1 MIGPRTIVPPS
12 SFVAHGVDRL
22 AGAAPPI
29 LANHGGPVLGSV
41 EVVCIYWGA
50 DWGSGDDANLS
61 LQLDGFFDFIV
72 TSQYIDMLA
81 EYSTGT
87 TSIGRGR
94 RVQSVTVTG
103 SEPGTVT
110 AGVREVTDAEI
121 GTALAD
127 WIRNGTVTGVTANT
141 LYFVFLPPNVSS
153 ARSDGNKSCTQYC
166 GYHNASGNFYYAVIP
181 YVVTCAGCTFP
192 GGTLDTLTEIISH
205 ELAEAITDPGLNAW
219 YDSVTGNEIG
229 DICNRQTIRLGN
241 YLVQTEWS
249 NAQGVCT
256 ITPATAWRNFEL
268 AGGESAAGSA
278 RVAAV
283 SRIPG
288 SMEMWWVGD
297 DGSVHDAYWYDNA
310 TWQQFILAGAG
321 SASTN
326 GGITATSRVPGSMEV
341 WWIGPDGAVHDAYW
355 YDNATW
361 QQFILAG
368 PGSAATGGG
377 ITVVSRIPTSMEVW
391 WIGADGSVQ
400 GAYWYDGGNWV
411 RYQLAGPSS
420 AATGGGIT
428 AVSRIPTSMEVWWIG
443 ADGSVQGAYWY
454 EGGNWVRYQLAGPGS
469 AATGGGIKAL
479 SRIPGSMEL
488 WWVGPEG
495 SVHDAYWYDGGNWQ
509 QFVLAGAGSAS
520 TSGGI
525 AAVSRIPGSMEV
537 WWVGGDGS
545 IQDAYWY
552 DNSNWQ
558 RFTLAGPD
566 SASGSGGVAAVSR
579 IPGSMELWWVGAGGT
594 INDNYWYG

>member
-1 MIGPRTIVPPS
+1 MTGPRTIVPPS
-12 SFVAHGVDRL
+12 SFVVHGVNL
-22 AGAAPPI
+22 VAGVAPPS
-29 LANHGGPVLGSV
+29 LANHGGSVLGSV

-50 DWGSGDDANLS
+50 DWGNGNDATLRG
-61 LQLDGFFDFIV
+61 QLDGFFDFIV
-72 TSQYIDMLA
+72 TSQYLDMLA

-87 TSIGRGR
+87 TAIGHGR

-110 AGVREVTDAEI
+110 AGVREVTDGQI
-121 GTALAD
+121 QTALAG
-127 WIRNGTVTGVTANT
+127 WIGEGTVTGITANT

-153 ARSDGNKSCTQYC
+153 SMSNGGKSCTEYC
-166 GYHNASGNFYYAVIP
+166 GYHNANGSTYYAVIP
-181 YVVTCAGCTFP
+181 YVTCAGCTFS

-219 YDSVTGNEIG
+219 YDSATGNEIG
-229 DICNRQTIRLGN
+229 DICNRQTVRLGN

-256 ITPATAWRNFEL
+256 ILPATAWRQFEL
-268 AGGESAAGSA
+268 ADGGAAAGSA
-278 RVAAV
+278 PVAAV

-288 SMEMWWVGD
+288 SMEMWWVGG
-297 DGSVHDAYWYDNA
+297 DGSVHDAYWYDNT

-368 PGSAATGGG
+368 AGSAATSGG
-377 ITVVSRIPTSMEVW
+377 ITSVARIPTSMEVW
-391 WIGADGSVQ
+391 WIGG
-400 GAYWYDGGNWV
+400 
-411 RYQLAGPSS
+411 
-420 AATGGGIT
+420 
-428 AVSRIPTSMEVWWIG
+428 
-443 ADGSVQGAYWY
+443 DGSVQGAYWY
-454 EGGNWVRYQLAGPGS
+454 EGNNWGRYQLAGPGS
-469 AATGGGIKAL
+469 ASTSSGIKAV

-488 WWVGPEG
+488 WWVGPDGSVHDAYWYEG
-495 SVHDAYWYDGGNWQ
+495 GNWQQFVLAGPGSASTSSGIAAVSRIPGSMEVWWTGPDGAVHDAYWYDGGNWQ
-509 QFVLAGAGSAS
+509 QFILAGPGSAS
-520 TSGGI
+520 TNGGI

-537 WWVGGDGS
+537 WWVGADGS

-552 DNSNWQ
+552 DTGTWQ
-558 RFTLAGPD
+558 RFTLAQ
-566 SASGSGGVAAVSR
+566 SGSAATDGGIAAVAR
-579 IPGSMELWWVGAGGT
+579 IPGSMELWWVGAGGALV
-594 INDNYWYG
+594 DNYWYG